1 MQRQRQRRRQLLE
14 AAGALRGAWDWRGKY
29 MKADRIIF
37 VCIIILAAIYFY
49 ATEQIPSLQIG
60 DPMGA
65 KAIPR
70 VLGIALL
77 VTAGLLL
84 LEMRLAAK
92 NDKPAEGVSS
102 PEDRRHYLVV
112 AAVVIWTGIYFAAF
126 EWLGYAIATTIYL
139 YVLTAYFNRGK
150 WKANVL
156 TSALFSFG
164 SYLAFTKLFG
174 VQLATGI
181 LPF

>member
-1 MQRQRQRRRQLLE
+1 
-14 AAGALRGAWDWRGKY
+14 
-29 MKADRIIF
+29 MKSDRIIF
-37 VCIIILAAIYFY
+37 VAILILAAVYFY
-49 ATEQIPSLQIG
+49 AIEQIPSLQIG

-84 LEMRLAAK
+84 MEMKFAAK
-92 NDKPAEGVSS
+92 DETAENTSP
-102 PEDRRHYLVV
+102 PEDRRHYLAVG
-112 AAVVIWTGIYFAAF
+112 AVVIWTGLYFAVF

-139 YVLTAYFNRGK
+139 YVLMRYFNRGK

-156 TSALFSFG
+156 TSVLFSFC
-164 SYLAFTKLFG
+164 SYLVFTKLFG
-174 VQLATGI
+174 TQLAPGI

>member
-1 MQRQRQRRRQLLE
+1 
-14 AAGALRGAWDWRGKY
+14 

-37 VCIIILAAIYFY
+37 VCIIILAAVYFY
-49 ATEQIPSLQIG
+49 ATEKIPSLQIG

-70 VLGIALL
+70 VLAIALL

-92 NDKPAEGVSS
+92 KLPSAKVADSA
-102 PEDRRHYLVV
+102 EDRRHYLVV
-112 AAVVIWTGIYFAAF
+112 GAVVTGTGIYFAAF
-126 EWLGYAIATTIYL
+126 EWLGYAIATTLYL
-139 YVLTAYFNRGK
+139 YALMAYFNRGK
-150 WKANVL
+150 WKANAL
-156 TSALFSFG
+156 TSALFSFV
-164 SYLAFTKLFG
+164 SYLAFTRLFG
-174 VQLATGI
+174 VQLANGI